1 VDGGVGAMR
10 DALAER
16 LLANVMQ
23 WTPADVAE
31 QRPKLQ
37 ALAAFKYD
45 EYQQFSPGMRFVESL
60 ALWLEQ
66 FETPNER
73 KTAYEFVL
81 SRLVFLSHAEMA
93 HFAAIAY
100 PDVIRPLFIEE
111 AARASTL
118 PPFRVSQVV
127 GTDAFKQLQGSSLFF
142 GLSDGARIDL
152 FRRSNKEL
160 SHEQIFTGYELSD
173 ERVAEAREWLAK
185 RGHVGVVPA
194 LVLLDDFSASGAS
207 CLTADGDRARGKV
220 AKLIDRIQSSEV
232 WGSVASF
239 PKTRLIIVLYVATE
253 QALAN
258 IQAGAEALRRAYGAE
273 ATVRPV
279 QLISADV
286 ALKASDIHPMVDV
299 IKKYYDPSVEDEHTR
314 KGGSDLKFGF
324 ADGGLPVVLHHNTP
338 NNSIFLLWV
347 EGSETVR
354 PLFPR
359 VSRHR
364 REA

>member
-1 VDGGVGAMR
+1 MR

-16 LLANVMQ
+16 LLASVMD
-23 WTPADVAE
+23 WTPEDVARE
-31 QRPKLQ
+31 RPVLQ
-37 ALAAFKYD
+37 ALAALKYD

-60 ALWLEQ
+60 ALWLGQ
-66 FETPNER
+66 FVELAER
-73 KTAYEFVL
+73 KAAYHFVL

-100 PDVIRPLFIEE
+100 PDVIRPLFIEQ
-111 AARASTL
+111 AAKDATL
-118 PPFRVSQVV
+118 PPFRVSQVL
-127 GTDAFKQLQGSSLFF
+127 GADAFKQIQGSSLFF

-173 ERVAEAREWLAK
+173 DKVVEIRKWLHEKRNHKEAA
-185 RGHVGVVPA
+185 PA
-194 LVLLDDFSASGAS
+194 MVLLDDFSASGKS
-207 CLTADGDRARGKV
+207 CLMAEGGKPKGKV
-220 AKLIDRIQSSEV
+220 ATFIDRIQSSEAWKAIV
-232 WGSVASF
+232 SF
-239 PKTRLIIVLYVATE
+239 SKTRLIIALYVATE

-258 IQAGAEALRRAYGAE
+258 IHAGAEAVKKAHGIE
-273 ATVRPV
+273 TTVLAV
-279 QLISADV
+279 QRIASTV
-286 ALKASDIHPMVDV
+286 SLKPSDTDPMIAV
-299 IKKYYDPSVEDEHTR
+299 IRNEKYYDASVEDEHTK
-314 KGGSDLKFGF
+314 KGNSDLKFGF
-324 ADGGLPVVLHHNTP
+324 AAGGLPLVLHHNTP

>member
-1 VDGGVGAMR
+1 MR

-16 LLANVMQ
+16 LLAKVME
-23 WTPADVAE
+23 WAPEDVARE
-31 QRPKLQ
+31 RPILQ

-66 FETPNER
+66 FAALAER
-73 KTAYEFVL
+73 RAAYDFIL

-100 PDVIRPLFIEE
+100 PDVIRPLFIEQ
-111 AARASTL
+111 AAKDATL
-118 PPFRVSQVV
+118 PPFRVSQVL
-127 GTDAFKQLQGSSLFF
+127 GAETFKQLQGSSLFF

-173 ERVAEAREWLAK
+173 EKVIEIRKWLGDK
-185 RGHVGVVPA
+185 RGHKGAAPA
-194 LVLLDDFSASGAS
+194 LVLLDDFSASGTS
-207 CLTADGDRARGKV
+207 CLMADSDKPKGKV
-220 AKLIDRIQSSEV
+220 AKFIDRIQSSERWRAV
-232 WGSVASF
+232 VSF
-239 PKTRLIIVLYVATE
+239 PKTRLVIVLYVATE

-258 IQAGAEALRRAYGAE
+258 IHAGAKALKKEHGIE
-273 ATVRPV
+273 TTVRAV
-279 QLISADV
+279 QRIASNV
-286 ALKASDIHPMVDV
+286 SLKPSDTDPMIDV
-299 IKKYYDPSVEDEHTR
+299 IKKYYDASVEDEHTK
-314 KGGSDLKFGF
+314 KGNSDLKFGF
-324 ADGGLPVVLHHNTP
+324 AAGGLPLVLHHNTP

>member
-1 VDGGVGAMR
+1 MR

-16 LLANVMQ
+16 LLANVME
-23 WTPADVAE
+23 WTPEDVARE
-31 QRPKLQ
+31 RPVLQ
-37 ALAAFKYD
+37 ALAALKYD

-66 FETPNER
+66 FESMGER
-73 KTAYEFVL
+73 NAAYAFVL
-81 SRLVFLSHAEMA
+81 SRLIFLSQAEMA
-93 HFAAIAY
+93 HFSAIAY
-100 PDVIRPLFIEE
+100 PDVIRPVFIEQ
-111 AARASTL
+111 AAKDADL
-118 PPFRVSQVV
+118 PPFRVSKVL
-127 GTDAFKQLQGSSLFF
+127 GTDAFKRLEGASLFF

-160 SHEQIFTGYELSD
+160 NHEQIFTSYELSD
-173 ERVAEAREWLAK
+173 EKVNEVRGWLEK
-185 RGHVGVVPA
+185 RGHEAASA
-194 LVLLDDFSASGAS
+194 LVLLDDFSASGTS
-207 CLTADGDRARGKV
+207 CLMTDGHNAKGKV
-220 AKLIDRIQSSEV
+220 AKFIDRIQSSDT
-232 WGSVASF
+232 WRSVASF

-258 IQAGAEALRRAYGAE
+258 IQAGIDMVRKKYNIE
-273 ATVRPV
+273 ATVLCV
-279 QLISADV
+279 QRLAGNVS
-286 ALKASDIHPMVDV
+286 LKASDTGSMIDV
-299 IKKYYDPSVEDEHTR
+299 INKYYDATAEDEHTK

-324 ADGGLPVVLHHNTP
+324 AAGGLPLVLHHNTP

-347 EGSETVR
+347 EDSDSVR

>member
-1 VDGGVGAMR
+1 MR

-37 ALAAFKYD
+37 ALATFKYY

-60 ALWLEQ
+60 ALWLQQ
-66 FETPNER
+66 FDTLEER
-73 KTAYEFVL
+73 KAAYEFVL

-100 PDVIRPLFIEE
+100 PDVIRPVFIEQ
-111 AARASTL
+111 AAKDSTL
-118 PPFRVSQVV
+118 PPFRVTQVL
-127 GTDAFKQLQGSSLFF
+127 GTEAFKRLQGSSLFF

-173 ERVAEAREWLAK
+173 EKVNEIRAWLDK
-185 RGHVGVVPA
+185 RGHNDVAPA
-194 LVLLDDFSASGAS
+194 LVLLDDFSASGTS
-207 CLTADGDRARGKV
+207 CLTGDGDRAKGKV
-220 AKLIDRIQSSEV
+220 AKFFDRIQSSEA
-232 WGSVASF
+232 WKSVVSF
-239 PKTRLIIVLYVATE
+239 SKTRLVIVLYVATE
-253 QALAN
+253 QALAT
-258 IQAGAEALRRAYGAE
+258 IHAGVDALKMAYGID
-273 ATVRPV
+273 ATVLPV
-279 QLISADV
+279 QRIASDV
-286 ALKASDIHPMVDV
+286 SLKASDSDPMIDV
-299 IKKYYDPSVEDEHTR
+299 IKKYYDASVEDEHSK

-324 ADGGLPVVLHHNTP
+324 AAGGLPLVLHHNTP

>member
-1 VDGGVGAMR
+1 MR

-16 LLANVMQ
+16 LLASVLN
-23 WTPADVAE
+23 WTPADVAK

-66 FETPNER
+66 FETLDER
-73 KTAYEFVL
+73 KIAYEFVL
-81 SRLVFLSHAEMA
+81 TRLVFLSHAEMA

-100 PDVIRPLFIEE
+100 PDVIRPVFIEQ
-111 AARASTL
+111 AAKDSTL
-118 PPFRVSQVV
+118 PPFRVSQVL
-127 GTDAFKQLQGSSLFF
+127 GTEAFKRLQGSSLFF
-142 GLSDGARIDL
+142 ALSDGARIDL

-160 SHEQIFTGYELSD
+160 SHEQIFTAYELS
-173 ERVAEAREWLAK
+173 EEKVSEIRAWLEK
-185 RGHVGVVPA
+185 RGHSDGAPA
-194 LVLLDDFSASGAS
+194 LVLLDDFSASGTS
-207 CLTADGDRARGKV
+207 CLTADGDRAKGKV
-220 AKLIDRIQSSEV
+220 AKFIDRIQSSDA
-232 WGSVASF
+232 WKSVVSL

-253 QALAN
+253 RALAN
-258 IQAGAEALRRAYGAE
+258 ISAGVDALKRTYDVQ
-273 ATVRPV
+273 ATVLPV
-279 QLISADV
+279 QLIADDV
-286 ALKASDIHPMVDV
+286 SLKASDSDPMIEV
-299 IKKYYDPSVEDEHTR
+299 IEKYYDASVEDEHTK
-314 KGGSDLKFGF
+314 KGGCDLKFGF
-324 ADGGLPVVLHHNTP
+324 AAGGLPVVLHQNTP

-364 REA
+364 RET

>member
-1 VDGGVGAMR
+1 MR

-16 LLANVMQ
+16 LLASVMQ

-60 ALWLEQ
+60 ALWLAQ
-66 FETPNER
+66 FETLDER
-73 KTAYEFVL
+73 NTAYEFVL

-100 PDVIRPLFIEE
+100 PDVIRPVFIEQ
-111 AARASTL
+111 AAKNAML
-118 PPFRVSQVV
+118 PAFRVSQVLA
-127 GTDAFKQLQGSSLFF
+127 TNAFKQIEAASLFF

-173 ERVAEAREWLAK
+173 EKVSEIEVWLKKRSGSEVA
-185 RGHVGVVPA
+185 PA
-194 LVLLDDFSASGAS
+194 VVLLDDFSASGTS
-207 CLTADGDRARGKV
+207 CLTADGNRPKGKV
-220 AKLIDRIQSSEV
+220 AKFIDRIQSSEV
-232 WGSVASF
+232 WKPVVSF
-239 PKTRLIIVLYVATE
+239 PKTQVVIVLYVATE

-258 IQAGAEALRRAYGAE
+258 IHAGVAALRTTYDID
-273 ATVRPV
+273 ATVLPV
-279 QLISADV
+279 QRIASDV
-286 ALKASDIHPMVDV
+286 SLKASDSDRMIDV
-299 IKKYYDPSVEDEHTR
+299 IKKYYDASVEDEHTK
-314 KGGSDLKFGF
+314 KGDSDLKFGF
-324 ADGGLPVVLHHNTP
+324 AAAGLPIVLHHNTP

>member
-1 VDGGVGAMR
+1 MR

-16 LLANVMQ
+16 LLARVMN
-23 WTPADVAE
+23 WTPEDVARE
-31 QRPKLQ
+31 RPLLQ
-37 ALAAFKYD
+37 ALAALKYD

-60 ALWLEQ
+60 ALWLGQ
-66 FETPNER
+66 FAELAER
-73 KTAYEFVL
+73 KAAYDFVL

-100 PDVIRPLFIEE
+100 PDVIRPVFIEQ
-111 AARASTL
+111 AAKDATL
-118 PPFRVSQVV
+118 PPFRVSQVL
-127 GTDAFKQLQGSSLFF
+127 GAEAFKQLQGSSLFF

-160 SHEQIFTGYELSD
+160 SHEQIFTGYEMSD
-173 ERVAEAREWLAK
+173 DKVAEIRKWLHEK
-185 RGHVGVVPA
+185 RNHKEPAPA
-194 LVLLDDFSASGAS
+194 LVLLDDFSASGTS
-207 CLTADGDRARGKV
+207 CLTADGDKPKGKV
-220 AKLIDRIQSSEV
+220 AKFIERIQSSEA
-232 WGSVASF
+232 WKSVVLFS
-239 PKTRLIIVLYVATE
+239 KTRLVIVLYVATA

-258 IQAGAEALRRAYGAE
+258 IHAGAEALKKAHGIDI
-273 ATVRPV
+273 TVLAV
-279 QLISADV
+279 QRIASNVSLR
-286 ALKASDIHPMVDV
+286 ASDSDPMIAV
-299 IKKYYDPSVEDEHTR
+299 IKSDQYYDASVEDEHTK
-314 KGGSDLKFGF
+314 KGNSDLKFGF
-324 ADGGLPVVLHHNTP
+324 AAGGLPLVLHHNTP

>member
-1 VDGGVGAMR
+1 MR

-60 ALWLEQ
+60 ALWLQQ
-66 FETPNER
+66 FDTLDER

-81 SRLVFLSHAEMA
+81 GRLVFLSHAEMA

-100 PDVIRPLFIEE
+100 PDVIRPAFIEQ
-111 AARASTL
+111 AAKDSTL
-118 PPFRVSQVV
+118 PPFRVSQIL
-127 GTDAFKQLQGSSLFF
+127 GTEAFKRLQGSSLFF

-152 FRRSNKEL
+152 FRRSNREL

-173 ERVAEAREWLAK
+173 EKVNEIRAWLEK
-185 RGHVGVVPA
+185 RGHNDVAPA
-194 LVLLDDFSASGAS
+194 LVLLDDFSASGTS
-207 CLTADGDRARGKV
+207 CLTADGNRAKGKV
-220 AKLIDRIQSSEV
+220 AKFFDRVQSSEA
-232 WGSVASF
+232 WKSVVSF
-239 PKTRLIIVLYVATE
+239 SKTRLVIVLYVATE
-253 QALAN
+253 GALAN
-258 IQAGAEALRRAYGAE
+258 IHAGVDALRKTYGID
-273 ATVRPV
+273 ATVLPV
-279 QLISADV
+279 QRIGTDV
-286 ALKASDIHPMVDV
+286 SLKASDSDPMIDV
-299 IKKYYDPSVEDEHTR
+299 IKKYYDASVEDEHSK
-314 KGGSDLKFGF
+314 KGGSDLRFGF
-324 ADGGLPVVLHHNTP
+324 AAGGLPLVLHHNTP

-347 EGSETVR
+347 EGSDRVS

>member
-1 VDGGVGAMR
+1 MR

-66 FETPNER
+66 FETLDER
-73 KTAYEFVL
+73 KIAYEFVL

-93 HFAAIAY
+93 HFAAVAY
-100 PDVIRPLFIEE
+100 PDVIRPVFIEQ
-111 AARASTL
+111 AAKDSGL
-118 PPFRVSQVV
+118 PPFRISQIL
-127 GTDAFKQLQGSSLFF
+127 GAEAFRRLQGSSLFF

-173 ERVAEAREWLAK
+173 EKVSEIRAWLEK
-185 RGHVGVVPA
+185 RGHNDVVPA
-194 LVLLDDFSASGAS
+194 LVLLDDFSASGTS
-207 CLTADGDRARGKV
+207 CLSADGDRAKGKV
-220 AKLIDRIQSSEV
+220 AKFIGRIQSSEAWKAV
-232 WGSVASF
+232 VSF

-258 IQAGAEALRRAYGAE
+258 IDAGVEALRKKYGVD
-273 ATVRPV
+273 ATVLPV
-279 QLISADV
+279 QSIATDV
-286 ALKASDIHPMVDV
+286 SLRASDSDPMIEV
-299 IKKYYDPSVEDEHTR
+299 INKYYDASVEDEHTK

-324 ADGGLPVVLHHNTP
+324 AAGGLPLVLHHNTP

>member
-1 VDGGVGAMR
+1 MR

-16 LLANVMQ
+16 LLANVMD
-23 WTPADVAE
+23 WTPEDVARE
-31 QRPKLQ
+31 RPVLQ

-66 FETPNER
+66 FDLMDER
-73 KTAYEFVL
+73 KAAYEFIL

-100 PDVIRPLFIEE
+100 PDVIRPLFIEQ
-111 AARASTL
+111 AAMDATL
-118 PPFRVSQVV
+118 PPFRVSQILV
-127 GTDAFKQLQGSSLFF
+127 TEPFKGLQGSSLFF

-173 ERVAEAREWLAK
+173 EKVTEIRAWLDK
-185 RGHVGVVPA
+185 RGHSDVAPA
-194 LVLLDDFSASGAS
+194 LVLLDDFSASGTS
-207 CLTADGDRARGKV
+207 CLTANGDQPKGKV
-220 AKLIDRIQSSEV
+220 YSKFVTRIQSSAAWKSIV
-232 WGSVASF
+232 TF
-239 PKTRLIIVLYVATE
+239 PRTRLIIVLYVATE

-258 IQAGAEALRRAYGAE
+258 IQAGADALKNMHGID
-273 ATVRPV
+273 ATVLCV
-279 QLISADV
+279 QRIAGDV
-286 ALKASDIHPMVDV
+286 SLRVSDNGPMIDV
-299 IKKYYDPSVEDEHTR
+299 IKKYYDASVEDDHTK
-314 KGGSDLKFGF
+314 KGNSDLKFGF
-324 ADGGLPVVLHHNTP
+324 AACGLPLVLHHNTP

-347 EGSETVR
+347 EGSDTVR
-354 PLFPR
+354 ALFPR

-364 REA
+364 REV